1 VIKLLAESNGWQST
15 LAVSTA
21 RRRAAML
28 ATARRFFESRNVLE
42 VEVPSISQYTV
53 SDPNIESVRA
63 VLRQDA
69 GRIRYLQSSPE
80 YFMKRLLC
88 GGFPDIYSI
97 CRVYRD
103 GEAGRRH
110 QPEFTM
116 VEWYRKGFELRE
128 MIDESCA
135 FVVQLLDRASLNEMP
150 LTLEYRDAVRERAGV
165 DPVAAPCSS
174 LADACGAD
182 DRLRSAIGDDR
193 EAWLDLLMSAKV
205 VPTLAKDRLTVIRH
219 YPASQAALARL
230 CPDDSSV
237 ADRFEIFLG
246 DMELANGYVELR
258 NAADQESRWLDDL
271 RSRREKGLD
280 AVPLDRTLLDAMNH
294 GLPACSGV
302 AVGFDR
308 LVMLAEGIDDIA
320 LVQTFSFEG
329 ADSS

>member
-1 VIKLLAESNGWQST
+1 
-15 LAVSTA
+15 
-21 RRRAAML
+21 
-28 ATARRFFESRNVLE
+28 
-42 VEVPSISQYTV
+42 
-53 SDPNIESVRA
+53 
-63 VLRQDA
+63 
-69 GRIRYLQSSPE
+69 
-80 YFMKRLLC
+80 
-88 GGFPDIYSI
+88 
-97 CRVYRD
+97 
-103 GEAGRRH
+103 
-110 QPEFTM
+110 
-116 VEWYRKGFELRE
+116 
-128 MIDESCA
+128 
-135 FVVQLLDRASLNEMP
+135 
-150 LTLEYRDAVRERAGV
+150 
-165 DPVAAPCSS
+165 
-174 LADACGAD
+174 
-182 DRLRSAIGDDR
+182 
-193 EAWLDLLMSAKV
+193 
-205 VPTLAKDRLTVIRH
+205 LAKDRLTVIRH